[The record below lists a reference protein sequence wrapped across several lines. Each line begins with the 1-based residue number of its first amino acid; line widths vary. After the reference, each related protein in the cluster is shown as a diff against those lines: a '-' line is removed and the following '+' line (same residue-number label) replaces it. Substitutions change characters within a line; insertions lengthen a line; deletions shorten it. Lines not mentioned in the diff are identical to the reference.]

1 MPSIMANLKKRKLS
15 SKSPQNQSKVVQNL
29 VKKARRNSV
38 ASRPPPVTLNRLQAA
53 LRANQSRITNAP
65 KTSQAATNASQ
76 ETEMNESTQHQ
87 DPAGSS
93 YVTSKSTKPIIVES
107 NILTVR
113 NSLIHLQLSTQPTFK
128 VQGANRVQ
136 INAST
141 LGDKAKI
148 MEKLKAM
155 AFRHHTFTEP
165 SERKKVYVLKG
176 FYKAPTEEITQTL
189 NDFKIPALKTTKLY
203 DGLNS
208 WSYIVHFENIPL
220 TELQHNHQFVDHVK
234 VRWESI
240 RNGRRST
247 QCHRCQQWGHSSQN
261 CAHEVRCVKCDEKH
275 EPGACARTT
284 REGDPKCCNCKGNH
298 AANYRQCQFHT
309 DYQLKISRQR
319 MKTSRPQAPPPPRR
333 QQSAAFSQA
342 DFPSLPEGQSRQP
355 PQGNVWNNRVSAP
368 QNSNASR
375 SRSRPESRTRS
386 NNLSSAQDRLKAIKG
401 IDRTLEIFEQ
411 MSAELEAATTQGQ
424 RMSILFRFSTSN
436 EEV

>member
-1 MPSIMANLKKRKLS
+1 
-15 SKSPQNQSKVVQNL
+15 
-29 VKKARRNSV
+29 
-38 ASRPPPVTLNRLQAA
+38 
-53 LRANQSRITNAP
+53 
-65 KTSQAATNASQ
+65 
-76 ETEMNESTQHQ
+76 
-87 DPAGSS
+87 
-93 YVTSKSTKPIIVES
+93 
-107 NILTVR
+107 
-113 NSLIHLQLSTQPTFK
+113 
-128 VQGANRVQ
+128 
-136 INAST
+136 
-141 LGDKAKI
+141 
-148 MEKLKAM
+148 M

-176 FYKAPTEEITQTL
+176 FYKAPTEEITETL

-208 WSYIVHFENIPL
+208 WSYIVHFESISL
-220 TELQHNHQFVDHVK
+220 AELQHNHQFVDHVK

-298 AANYRQCQFHT
+298 AASYRQCQFHT

-319 MKTSRPQAPPPPRR
+319 MKTSRPQAPPRR
-333 QQSAAFSQA
+333 QQSAVFSQA
-342 DFPSLPEGQSRQP
+342 DFPSLPEGQSRLP
-355 PQGNVWNNRVSAP
+355 PQGNAWNNRVSAP

-375 SRSRPESRTRS
+375 SRPRAESRTRS

-401 IDRTLEIFEQ
+401 IDRTLELFEQ
-411 MSAELEAATTQGQ
+411 MTAELEAASTQGQ
-424 RMSILFRFSTSN
+424 RMSILIRFANNN